1 MLSVGCLSLFLHVA
15 MDEEIVQTAQYNHG
29 AGEPDGDAMQLAF
42 HETFVLAHF
51 DAGVAE
57 HGTPDG

>member
-1 MLSVGCLSLFLHVA
+1 
-15 MDEEIVQTAQYNHG
+15 
-29 AGEPDGDAMQLAF
+29 MQLAF